1 MQVRRVRVRQRW
13 GRLALRLRVR
23 GARDGAFEAARVQ
36 AAEEEAAAAAAE
48 AEALAYAGLRVL
60 ASGETLNV
68 FDAAQALL
76 QLQARA
82 PLAAL

>member
-36 AAEEEAAAAAAE
+36 AAEEEAAAAAE
-48 AEALAYAGLRVL
+48 AEALAYAGLRIL
-60 ASGETLNV
+60 ASGETLDV
-68 FDAAQALL
+68 FEAAQALL